1 MKKHRNPFYSAL
13 AVLGLVTTTFLPT
26 TAAIAETPDVPEP
39 YASVTAVPYAEAPNS
54 GYFNFTLSGFQ
65 TASFR
70 VVVNNI
76 NTGSYSISTNSGE
89 PIIDGRAL
97 LEFSNLAPGDE
108 VVGCLKVESM
118 PSPVCSTVYRVPTGG
133 EFNDTDGDGI
143 LDNDDACMNEPA
155 PGTLDGCL
163 PDTPEPVDTDGD
175 GVLDVNDECDNE
187 PAPGTPNGCLPVT
200 PEPVDTDGDGVF
212 DDGDECDNEPA
223 QTPNGC
229 PVVVPPPTPTTVVVY
244 VNEDS
249 LKQGCPAGQE
259 IVGAHFLITQSRDQD
274 GNVISPSQI
283 SVTLSSGATVVVN
296 RFGTTGSTSHYNLV
310 VAPGTT
316 VEGASASLPSTW
328 AGQFNL
334 SDYRC
339 APVDVPEEPVDVCPD
354 MEGDQAEG
362 TVCNIVVPPVDVCTN
377 LEGDQPA
384 GTDCNPVVPPVDAC
398 PNMGGDQAEGTDCY
412 PVVVTPTPVV
422 NTPVVTP
429 PAVIPAG
436 TSQIVSEVDETNGR
450 GVTAETAA
458 TEQIGGGTE
467 TPASDYSAAALSGLL
482 VLLGALWLRRRATV

>member
-1 MKKHRNPFYSAL
+1 LKKRRNPFYSVL
-13 AVLGLVTTTFLPT
+13 AILGLVTTTFLPSA
-26 TAAIAETPDVPEP
+26 AAIAETTDVPEP

-70 VVVNNI
+70 VVVNDV

-97 LEFSNLAPGDE
+97 LEFSNLAPGDT
-108 VVGCLKVESM
+108 VYGCLKVESM
-118 PSPVCSTVYRVPTGG
+118 PVPVCSDVYTVPTGG

-143 LDNDDACMNEPA
+143 LDNDDVCMNEPA
-155 PGTLDGCL
+155 PGTANGCL
-163 PDTPEPVDTDGD
+163 PEVPEPVDTDGD
-175 GVLDVNDECDNE
+175 GIFDNDDECD
-187 PAPGTPNGCLPVT
+187 TQ
-200 PEPVDTDGDGVF
+200 
-212 DDGDECDNEPA
+212 PA

-244 VNEDS
+244 VKEDS
-249 LKQGCPAGQE
+249 LKQGCPAGEE
-259 IVGAHFLITQSRDQD
+259 IVGAHFVITQSRDQD

-283 SVTLSSGATVVVN
+283 SATLSSGATVAVN
-296 RFGTTGSTSHYNLV
+296 RFGTTGGTSHYNLV

-316 VEGASASLPSTW
+316 VTGASASLPSTW
-328 AGQFNL
+328 VGQFNL

-339 APVDVPEEPVDVCPD
+339 AVVDVPEEPVDVCPD

-362 TVCNIVVPPVDVCTN
+362 TDCNTVVPPVDVCSN
-377 LEGDQPA
+377 MEGDQPA

-398 PNMGGDQAEGTDCY
+398 PSMGGDQAEGTDCY

-458 TEQIGGGTE
+458 TEQIGSGTE
-467 TPASDYSAAALSGLL
+467 TPASDYSVAALTGLL
-482 VLLGALWLRRRATV
+482 VLFGALWLRRRATA